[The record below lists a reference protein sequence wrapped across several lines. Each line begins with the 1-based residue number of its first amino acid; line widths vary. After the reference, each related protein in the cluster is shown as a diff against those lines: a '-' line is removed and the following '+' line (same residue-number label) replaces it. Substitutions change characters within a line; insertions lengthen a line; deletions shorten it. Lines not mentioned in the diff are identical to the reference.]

1 MVDYIGLAIAIAG
14 AVFYYKA
21 AEHENKSPVI
31 WVGLSL
37 VVSAVLL
44 FVVHAGYFA
53 QVAGQFAV
61 LILIALWRMW
71 RETDAGEPRA

>member
-1 MVDYIGLAIAIAG
+1 MDYIALAISIAG

-37 VVSAVLL
+37 VVSAVLI
-44 FVVHAGYFA
+44 FVIHAGYFA
-53 QVAGQFAV
+53 LVAGQFALLV
-61 LILIALWRMW
+61 VIAMWRVW
-71 RETDAGEPRA
+71 RETDAGEPKS